1 MFIKIWLVGPVPWV
15 RCFVNLL
22 SFVLREEFRNGGNT
36 MEMIIVK
43 KKVPVKKEAVVAA
56 KIANKKDFEVT
67 MAAVRQQLFMSRY
80 EFLAALTGYIHDE
93 ARRDG
98 VPDNPAC

>member
-1 MFIKIWLVGPVPWV
+1 MK
-15 RCFVNLL
+15 
-22 SFVLREEFRNGGNT
+22 EE
-36 MEMIIVK
+36 I
-43 KKVPVKKEAVVAA
+43 KVPVKPEAVREAE
-56 KIANKKDFEVT
+56 IANKLVFAAA
-67 MAAVRQQLFMSRY
+67 MATVRQQLFMSRY

>member
-1 MFIKIWLVGPVPWV
+1 MAK
-15 RCFVNLL
+15 
-22 SFVLREEFRNGGNT
+22 EFMRRILKRGGIS
-36 MEMIIVK
+36 MEKMIVVK
-43 KKVPVKKEAVVAA
+43 EKKVPVKRDAVVAA
-56 KIANKKDFEVT
+56 EIANKHDFAVA
-67 MAAVRQQLFMSRY
+67 MATVRQQLFMSRY

>member
-1 MFIKIWLVGPVPWV
+1 MAKKFIRRILK
-15 RCFVNLL
+15 R
-22 SFVLREEFRNGGNT
+22 GGIS
-36 MEMIIVK
+36 MEKMIVVK
-43 KKVPVKKEAVVAA
+43 EKKVPVKKEAVVAA